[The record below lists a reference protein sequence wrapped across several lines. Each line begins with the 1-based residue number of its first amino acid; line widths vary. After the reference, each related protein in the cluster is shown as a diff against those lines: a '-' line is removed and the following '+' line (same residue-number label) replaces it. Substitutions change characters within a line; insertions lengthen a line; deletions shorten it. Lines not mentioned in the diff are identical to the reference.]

1 MLYCA
6 LHVYSS
12 ILIKASIFFEFG
24 GCLLLPSHDIRW
36 WTHRPPP
43 LDTDTPYGGVTPM
56 MTHPWTRSFPLS
68 EDDVDSLV
76 NLLLERETPMTTEQL
91 ALILMEQRL
100 QAERDALEARYR
112 DTQLYNPAHAYKDG

>member
-1 MLYCA
+1 MLYCN
-6 LHVYSS
+6 LDVHSS
-12 ILIKASIFFEFG
+12 ILFKASIVFGFG
-24 GCLLLPSHDIRW
+24 GCLLSPSHDIRW

-43 LDTDTPYGGVTPM
+43 SGREYTYGGVAPM
-56 MTHPWTRSFPLS
+56 ITHPWTRSFPLS

-100 QAERDALEARYR
+100 QAEREALEARY
-112 DTQLYNPAHAYKDG
+112 